1 MELKYDSIFQVL
13 NRIQHDPKIVIKSK
27 SPYQNVIQLFI
38 ADDTEIEHADVFFPA
53 NKLMV
58 NRLPDDFIKNH
69 RALFKTYWEK
79 AGKPAKN
86 ETVIIEDST
95 NGIKAANQ
103 AEIPVIMVPDY
114 IKPTTFEKEH
124 TLAIKSD
131 LNEVIDFIK

>member
-1 MELKYDSIFQVL
+1 MELQYDSIFQVL

-79 AGKPAKN
+79 AGKPLPN
-86 ETVIIEDST
+86 F
-95 NGIKAANQ
+95 
-103 AEIPVIMVPDY
+103 AEIWA
-114 IKPTTFEKEH
+114 TTAHLKRSNTYLIELSFE
-124 TLAIKSD
+124 
-131 LNEVIDFIK
+131 